1 MNIRNIQKRQNM
13 NLVNQ
18 QFQIPYRNWNV
29 YLDGPCTKGYQLDEE
44 VVDYLRNT
52 FLTVNKNKSRDLYI
66 LGVRYY
72 MSAKPKPKPGKT
84 STNMSLFDT
93 QLGISETCVP
103 SNKDNMLGCALRGLR
118 EEVQIDIRSEP
129 IHTIIPPTPPHNK
142 PQNRFKYI
150 YHIGSFLDY
159 ELLQTPINA
168 PHNNAQPVNKNNVK
182 KTLVVII
189 GELQYLLPILQNFN
203 LNQMSA
209 VKDSIV
215 YPVLYPLYRLTYP
228 TPQSF
233 LQVRRNVGSNLQEYI
248 DLLYPCN
255 SLFEYPEEI
264 ILPYFSPNFY
274 QLIKFALQNA
284 EVPNFI
290 YRNSKSFE
298 NRLNLFMK
306 YVELE
311 RLKSL
316 DIKLK
321 NKKRSSMSTSSNLG
335 TYYQSVAQ
343 PISTTSSPLSTPSST
358 PPRHNKVVSINP
370 FDLFINL
377 YKAHS
382 NPNPFENNPFEN
394 SQSSPPSSN
403 PFEN

>member
-1 MNIRNIQKRQNM
+1 MNIRNLQKRQNM

-29 YLDGPCTKGYQLDEE
+29 YLDGPCTKGYQLDKE
-44 VVDYLRNT
+44 VVDYLKNT
-52 FLTVNKNKSRDLYI
+52 FLNKNKNKSRDLYI

-72 MSAKPKPKPGKT
+72 MTMKPKPGKT
-84 STNMSLFDT
+84 TTNMSLFDT
-93 QLGISETCVP
+93 QIGISETCVP
-103 SNKDNMLGCALRGLR
+103 SNGEDMLGCALRGLR
-118 EEVQIDIRSEP
+118 EEVQIDIRSQP
-129 IHTIIPPTPPHNK
+129 IHTIIPPTPPPNK
-142 PQNRFKYI
+142 PQDRFKYI
-150 YHIGSFLDY
+150 YHVGSFLDY
-159 ELLQTPINA
+159 ELLQIPINA

-209 VKDSIV
+209 VKDSII
-215 YPVLYPLYRLTYP
+215 YPVLYPLHRLTYP
-228 TPQSF
+228 SPQSF

-248 DLLYPCN
+248 DLLYPRN

-264 ILPYFSPNFY
+264 IIPYFSPNFY

-284 EVPNFI
+284 NVPNFI

-321 NKKRSSMSTSSNLG
+321 NKKRSTMSPSSNLG
-335 TYYQSVAQ
+335 SYYQSVAQ
-343 PISTTSSPLSTPSST
+343 PTSPSPSSSPLSTPSST
-358 PPRHNKVVSINP
+358 PPRRNKVVSINP
-370 FDLFINL
+370 FDLFMNL
-377 YKAHS
+377 YKAPS
-382 NPNPFENNPFEN
+382 NPFENNPFEN
-394 SQSSPPSSN
+394 NQPTSSSN